1 VWYTSL
7 RSQQL
12 EVEGGRKIVEFEA
25 SLDFRQKSFH
35 LKKKNAKIHNK
46 LIDVLEKLLVKK

>member
-1 VWYTSL
+1 MWYTCL

-35 LKKKNAKIHNK
+35 LKKNAKIHKK